1 MLRTVAVVVA
11 TLEVL
16 LAMGCALAP
25 WIYHG

>member
-1 MLRTVAVVVA
+1 MLRTVAVVVV

-16 LAMGCALAP
+16 LAMGCALGP